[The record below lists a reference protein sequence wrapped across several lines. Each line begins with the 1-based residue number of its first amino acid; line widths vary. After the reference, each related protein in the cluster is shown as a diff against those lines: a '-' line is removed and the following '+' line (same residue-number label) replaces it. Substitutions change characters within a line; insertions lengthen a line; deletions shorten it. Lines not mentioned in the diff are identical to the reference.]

1 MPTKSFHNTINL
13 EGKELERAEA
23 RAASQENLIT
33 AIFKANPGRKIS
45 PSQVHSIMQVKYD
58 LHPPLTSVRRGMTN
72 LTKDKHSNVLTKLDE
87 KVTGPFAMPEHL
99 WILTGT
105 TENIYQPQV
114 KSAAQIATKII
125 KSTAIQADLFNN
137 LTF

>member
-1 MPTKSFHNTINL
+1 MSKSFYNTINL
-13 EGKELERAEA
+13 EGKELERVEA
-23 RAASQENLIT
+23 RATTQEKLIT

-45 PSQVHSIMQVKYD
+45 PSQVHSIIQVKYD

-72 LTKDKHSNVLTKLDE
+72 LCLDKHNNVLTKLDE
-87 KVTGPFAMPEHL
+87 MIPSPYASKEHL

-125 KSTAIQADLFNN
+125 KSTSIQADLFNN